1 MIQTKGIRLFR
12 IKEGSMATTATP
24 ETPETAA
31 RLREQAHTVK
41 DDLREL
47 GKIAKE
53 TAKETAGHYV
63 DGSKHKYEEIEDQVV
78 TYIREKPM
86 KAVLVAAGAGL
97 LLGYLFSRR

>member
-1 MIQTKGIRLFR
+1 
-12 IKEGSMATTATP
+12 MATTATP
-24 ETPETAA
+24 ETAESPESTT
-31 RLREQAHTVK
+31 RLREQAHAVK

-63 DGSKHKYEEIEDQVV
+63 DGSKHKYEEIEDHVV

-86 KAVLVAAGAGL
+86 KSVLIAAGAGL

>member
-1 MIQTKGIRLFR
+1 
-12 IKEGSMATTATP
+12 MATTATP
-24 ETPETAA
+24 EAPEGKA

-47 GKIAKE
+47 GKIARD
-53 TAKETAGHYV
+53 TAKETAGQYV
-63 DGSKHKYEEIEDQVV
+63 DGGKHKYEEIEDQVV